1 MYLKSIQIVNYKNLK
16 NAKLTFGRGANTV
29 IGENDSGKSNAMT
42 AMRILLDNE
51 FFYNTKRLK
60 ESDFSESLDNWRGHW
75 IIISAEFDE
84 ITEEDQ
90 KSEVCSRLIVNNEDN
105 LHFKSFTGC
114 RGYNYG
120 TVTLLIRPNK
130 AIRRSL
136 YNARNSIEAF
146 KRIRDG
152 ISLLDYEFFYT
163 SRSEADFTNPAIY
176 KQIVGDIESCQAS
189 DPDNEYKRIIGE
201 KIDILE
207 IWKHISLVFI
217 DALRDVQAEL
227 RKPKNPLK
235 RIIDIARQ
243 TIEAETIE
251 KIKEQVRSLNHALSK
266 IPQIEKIGLDV
277 NNKLNNIVGLVYS
290 PEVTIESHI
299 RDELDSIVRN
309 LSIKPTDEYD
319 IEQLGLGHLNILY
332 IALKLVEFEAAREHQ
347 VLNIMIVEE
356 PEAHIH
362 THIQKT
368 LFENLNI
375 KENYTQ
381 VIMTTHSTHLSEV
394 SKISQMNVLKRNGK
408 QTIVMNPTNELENYA
423 KDALFCKDVAI
434 EKCIERYLD
443 AKRSVLLFSKSVIL
457 VEGDG
462 EEILIP
468 ALVKNCFGVSL
479 DELGIGLINIGCVR
493 FEYIAGIFSDER
505 LQRFCAIITDLDAT
519 INGAEK
525 CLPNADARGH
535 NRKTRFDELYKN
547 NKWVRPFYAP
557 HTLEVDFYDIA
568 DNREFLK
575 SIIREHYKDKATINK
590 HLNSIEL
597 DEVKRYDT
605 VITVVNNI
613 YKGWHSI
620 LLSEKLNDMT
630 KIPDYIIQA
639 IAFASQEIITPM
651 VLRKIIGYT
660 IEHNKHVLGQEID
673 NFKNMLDIDV
683 FGCANLLCSEYEQ
696 MDFSKLFTYLTTH
709 TDYTHV

>member
-1 MYLKSIQIVNYKNLK
+1 MFLKKIQIINYKNLK
-16 NAKLTFGRGANTV
+16 NANLIFGKGANTV

-42 AMRILLDNE
+42 AMRILLDSDY
-51 FFYNTKRLK
+51 FYAPKRLK

-75 IIISAEFDE
+75 IIILAVFDE
-84 ITEEDQ
+84 ITEDDRR
-90 KSEVCSRLIVNNEDN
+90 SELCNKLIINNEDRCF
-105 LHFKSFTGC
+105 FKSFTRCG
-114 RGYNYG
+114 GNNYG
-120 TVTLLIRPNK
+120 SLTLFIRPNK
-130 AIRRSL
+130 NIRKKL
-136 YNARNSIEAF
+136 YSAQTSEEFQRIRNSIST
-146 KRIRDG
+146 I
-152 ISLLDYEFFYT
+152 DYEFFYT
-163 SRSEADFTNPAIY
+163 SRSEADFTNPEIY

-189 DPDNEYKRIIGE
+189 DPDNENKRIIGE

-207 IWKHISLVFI
+207 VWKHISLVFI
-217 DALRDVQAEL
+217 DALRDAQAEL

-368 LFENLNI
+368 LFENLNV
-375 KENYTQ
+375 KEDYTQ
-381 VIMTTHSTHLSEV
+381 IIMTTHSTHLSEV
-394 SKISQMNVLKRNGK
+394 SKISQMNVFKRNGK
-408 QTIVMNPTNELENYA
+408 QTIVMQPTKGLDAYA
-423 KDALFCKDVAI
+423 KRIDFNKDLSI
-434 EKCIERYLD
+434 ETCIERYLD

-468 ALVKNCFGVSL
+468 ALVKKCFGVSL
-479 DELGIGLINIGCVR
+479 DELGIGLINIGSIA
-493 FEYIAGIFSDER
+493 FEYIAGIFDNER
-505 LQRFCAIITDLDAT
+505 LQRHCAIITDLDAT
-519 INGAEK
+519 VGDAEK
-525 CLPNADARGH
+525 DSTNAAKRGLT
-535 NRKTRFDELYKN
+535 RKNTLDKLFKYNE
-547 NKWVRPFYAP
+547 WVLAFYAP
-557 HTLEVDFYDIA
+557 HTFEVDFYNIQ
-568 DNREFLK
+568 DNQKYLE
-575 SIIREHYKDKATINK
+575 SIIDNHYVQKKAISTHISNITD
-590 HLNSIEL
+590 S
-597 DEVKRYDT
+597 DDRRYDT
-605 VITVVNNI
+605 IITVVNNLH
-613 YKGWHSI
+613 KGWHAI
-620 LLSEKLNDMT
+620 LLSEIIDETAKF
-630 KIPDYIIQA
+630 PDYIIEA
-639 IAFASQEIITPM
+639 IAFAT
-651 VLRKIIGYT
+651 
-660 IEHNKHVLGQEID
+660 
-673 NFKNMLDIDV
+673 
-683 FGCANLLCSEYEQ
+683 
-696 MDFSKLFTYLTTH
+696 
-709 TDYTHV
+709 